1 MCKFEVDRNCNFYL
15 GETEEE
21 ALKGCSSVES
31 NPPPLPPPAAPE
43 PPRYVL
49 GHRKAFRKVHCLF
62 MAPRFF
68 FNFRCIPVPVLSFFV
83 FFCCLS
89 AKVFASISTF

>member
-1 MCKFEVDRNCNFYL
+1 MCKFKVDRNCNFYL

-68 FNFRCIPVPVLSFFV
+68 LQFSLYTGTCAE
-83 FFCCLS
+83 FFC
-89 AKVFASISTF
+89 VFLLFIC